1 MRSLPNM
8 SVYNPGSKI
17 EAEIATQKLFDTDG
31 PGFIRLGKAPEDD
44 YYKEK
49 LNSKGFITSGV
60 CPDNNLVEISE
71 ISDHPFMIGSQF
83 HPEFGSRLDRPHP
96 LFDHFIK
103 ASANQKKTGA
113 QFQL

>member
-1 MRSLPNM
+1 MRRFLPLIILLG
-8 SVYNPGSKI
+8 VI
-17 EAEIATQKLFDTDG
+17 FLLLFGTFKKNTRVIPTPLIG
-31 PGFIRLGKAPEDD
+31 QEVPLLGLEVEFYEDF
-44 YYKEK
+44 E
-49 LNSKGFITSGV
+49 
-60 CPDNNLVEISE
+60 DNNLVEISE